1 MGRRTVGLG
10 EWEVGSGKWLVGERD
25 SSGRSFD
32 WGIWSKKLM
41 SFNVWIV
48 I

>member
-1 MGRRTVGLG
+1 MGRGTLGLG

-41 SFNVWIV
+41 SFKVWIV